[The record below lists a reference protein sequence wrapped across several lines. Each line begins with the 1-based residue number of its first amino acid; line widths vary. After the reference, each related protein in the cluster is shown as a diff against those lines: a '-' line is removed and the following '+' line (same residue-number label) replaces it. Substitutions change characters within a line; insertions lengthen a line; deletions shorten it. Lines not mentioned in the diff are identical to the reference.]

1 MRYSLYIYI
10 YIYIYNLTS
19 EDDKKVVINA
29 MVDISVGDKKVS
41 SPTNKIYVW
50 LGGLNRN
57 STIGLIHG
65 PKAIGED
72 PKNSLYFMPWA

>member
-1 MRYSLYIYI
+1 MSWDRLSALSRFKYSFQWKTY
-10 YIYIYNLTS
+10 
-19 EDDKKVVINA
+19 
-29 MVDISVGDKKVS
+29 VGGEKVS
-41 SPTNKIYVW
+41 FSTNEIYVG

-57 STIGLIHG
+57 STIGLMHG